1 MDMFSVCPEC
11 GKEVT
16 INEMPE
22 PGKVL
27 QGSSAESRSGTPVE
41 CPRCG
46 TSFRPKDPYQ
56 KSA

>member
-1 MDMFSVCPEC
+1 MFSVCPEC

-41 CPRCG
+41 CPGCG
-46 TSFRPKDPYQ
+46 TSFRPKDPYL

>member
-1 MDMFSVCPEC
+1 MFSVCPEC

-16 INEMPE
+16 ISEMPA
-22 PGKVL
+22 PGEVL

-41 CPRCG
+41 CPGCG
-46 TSFRPKDPYQ
+46 TSFRPKDPYL